1 MNVLQNLAGLPVAHR
16 GVVSMIFV
24 CLLLYSFILISN
36 RQLKNTICI
45 MLDLLQG
52 VGCDFPFQE

>member
-1 MNVLQNLAGLPVAHR
+1 MNVLQDLAWLHFAHR

-36 RQLKNTICI
+36 RQLNNTIFTTP
-45 MLDLLQG
+45 DLLQD
-52 VGCDFPFQE
+52 VGCGFPFQE